1 MLDMSRSMIFNGC
14 FLPAKKVALALNA
27 LIRGQFPR
35 DSLYIVGFSLYARE
49 FSAAQLPHLAP
60 GEWSVGTNMHAG
72 FLLARQLLARHKGGN
87 KQVIMITDGEPTAHM
102 EGSEPEFAYPP
113 TRRTLQETLKEVQ
126 RCTRDGIT
134 INTFMLEQSHALTA
148 FVEQMTRINRGR
160 AFFADV
166 RPPRRVRARRLRPLQ
181 AAGRLLASARMP
193 DAASVVLLVRHGLTP
208 TTGIKLPG
216 RAPGL
221 HLSDEGR
228 RQAEAAAERIG
239 KVGRIAAVYCSP
251 ITRARETA
259 QPIGRAVKRALRIER
274 DLADL
279 DIGEWTGMSLKQAAR
294 RPEWETVQRNPSSF
308 RFPGGESFPEMQTRM
323 TPRSAASCPAPRPDR
338 GGGLARRPHQG
349 RGGPGPG
356 HSARSLP
363 AHHDRALVDHGGG
376 LPARRAQRD
385 HRQLPL
391 RRPGLARRGKP

>member
-1 MLDMSRSMIFNGC
+1 MKDAILDALSRSRAGYGELRLRRVWSSRILIRNRSVEEASSFEQAGGLARCCSTESGWGAVGFGELAHLDAHLLRAQDLSLTGASRVPVRLAPDDFEVARTETQTQAATVLMLDMSRSMIFNGC

-160 AFFADV
+160 AFFATSDRLGEYVLVDFV
-166 RPPRRVRARRLRPLQ
+166 RSKR
-181 AAGRLLASARMP
+181 
-193 DAASVVLLVRHGLTP
+193 
-208 TTGIKLPG
+208 
-216 RAPGL
+216 
-221 HLSDEGR
+221 
-228 RQAEAAAERIG
+228 
-239 KVGRIAAVYCSP
+239 
-251 ITRARETA
+251 
-259 QPIGRAVKRALRIER
+259 RAV
-274 DLADL
+274 
-279 DIGEWTGMSLKQAAR
+279 S
-294 RPEWETVQRNPSSF
+294 
-308 RFPGGESFPEMQTRM
+308 
-323 TPRSAASCPAPRPDR
+323 
-338 GGGLARRPHQG
+338 
-349 RGGPGPG
+349 
-356 HSARSLP
+356 
-363 AHHDRALVDHGGG
+363 
-376 LPARRAQRD
+376 
-385 HRQLPL
+385 
-391 RRPGLARRGKP
+391 